1 MTVTIQNT
9 LGAPTTAPTTPA
21 PVPVPVPAPAS
32 QQSVRNLWAAVVLI
46 GIGCALYAMHEHPAL
61 TAPLSALG
69 GLLGAAGGL
78 AAWLRQ

>member
-1 MTVTIQNT
+1 MTASQNSP
-9 LGAPTTAPTTPA
+9 APAQPAPAIT

-32 QQSVRNLWAAVVLI
+32 QQSVRNLWAAVILI
-46 GIGCALYAMHEHPAL
+46 GICCALYAMHEHPAL
-61 TAPLSALG
+61 TGPLSALG